1 MSGSLKAAFFFMI
14 NAVIGQKRNQMQ
26 GFLENGI
33 RVPLTEVLVDI
44 NPVIAIKTMDKDG
57 YSAIQVGFGS
67 KKKANKAQMG
77 QIRGAKLEKAP
88 RFLREVHSV
97 DAEMPE
103 IGTLV
108 KPSDVLK
115 PGDIIDVSG
124 VSKGKGY
131 AGVVKRHGFRGGPRT
146 HGQSDRERAPGSIG
160 QTTTPGRVYKGKR
173 MAGHMGVDTVTVQ
186 NLLVVA
192 VEGDHILIKGL
203 VPGSVNTILTI
214 KKAGEAKKFVPLYKE
229 AGEVVA
235 EETPVEVVEEAD
247 VEIKK
252 EAQPEVEKETQG
264 TEETKVE
271 VEKAE
276 TVAVD
281 SSQSTVSDVKEGE
294 AK

>member
-173 MAGHMGVDTVTVQ
+173 MAGRMGQDNVTIQ
-186 NLLVVA
+186 NLEVIDVTDSTVLV
-192 VEGDHILIKGL
+192 KGL
-203 VPGSVNTILTI
+203 IPGSVNSLVKITLTG
-214 KKAGEAKKFVPLYKE
+214 KTNKNFVPLYKDSSE
-229 AGEVVA
+229 KNAKVE
-235 EETPVEVVEEAD
+235 EVVEEAP
-247 VEIKK
+247 V
-252 EAQPEVEKETQG
+252 AEVEAAEPV
-264 TEETKVE
+264 VE
-271 VEKAE
+271 VEKVEEKE
-276 TVAVD
+276 T
-281 SSQSTVSDVKEGE
+281 EN